1 MSFMAVF
8 DAEGR
13 CKYVL
18 DGNPESADVSNEA
31 AVVLTEERVD
41 PNMVWYDHESGK
53 MIPRT
58 PFRVSVTNNRIE
70 RVPVGTTVYVGEDS
84 AVVNEGFIDFDVS
97 YAQTIVVTMMHI
109 RHIDKVLEVRCEV
122 TG

>member
-8 DAEGR
+8 DADGR

-18 DGNPESADVSNEA
+18 DGTPDSAAVSDEA
-31 AVVLTEERVD
+31 AVAYSEDPID

-53 MIPRT
+53 MMPRT

-70 RVPVGTTVYVGEDS
+70 RVPVGTKVYVGADS
-84 AVVNEGFIDFDVS
+84 AVVNEGSIDFDVS

-122 TG
+122 PG

>member
-1 MSFMAVF
+1 MAVF
-8 DAEGR
+8 DVDGR

-18 DGNPESADVSNEA
+18 DGTPDSVAVRDEA
-31 AVVLTEERVD
+31 AVAYSEEPIN
-41 PNMVWYDHESGK
+41 PNMVWYDHEAGK
-53 MIPRT
+53 MMPRT

-70 RVPVGTTVYVGEDS
+70 RVPVGTKVYVGADS
-84 AVVNEGFIDFDVS
+84 AVVNEGSIDFDVS

-122 TG
+122 PG